1 MIIFPVFSK
10 TFETMTNYAYVF
22 PGQGSQSVGMM
33 TAWEDH
39 QAAVVDIFGQA
50 SDSLGYDLWAVVSEG
65 PEHLLNQTATT
76 QPAMLCAGVAS
87 WRIATA
93 RQDMPPATMMA
104 GHSLGEYTALVCAGS
119 LALVDAVKLVAKRG
133 QLMQS
138 AVAAGAGSMA
148 AIIGLA
154 DEDVVKACAQVE
166 SGVVEA
172 VNFNAPGQVVIAG
185 ETAAVEAAM
194 KQAGALGAKRALQLP
209 VSVPSHCSLMK
220 NAARQLAEELESI
233 AIEMPRVPV
242 VHNQSASV
250 AESVDEIRERLQL
263 QLYQPVKW
271 VASVEIMHR
280 RGISTL
286 IECGP
291 GRVLTGLAR
300 RIEKSL
306 RAYAVFDAASLDSTQ
321 QSIGEE

>member
-1 MIIFPVFSK
+1 
-10 TFETMTNYAYVF
+10 MTNYAYVF

-39 QAAVVDIFGQA
+39 QSRVVDIFTQA
-50 SDSLGYDLWAVVSEG
+50 SESLGYDLWAVVREG
-65 PEHLLNQTATT
+65 PEAQLNQTEIT

-87 WRIATA
+87 WHIAA
-93 RQDMPPATMMA
+93 AQKDMPPATMMA

-119 LALVDAVKLVAKRG
+119 LSLADAVRLVAKRG
-133 QLMQS
+133 HLMQS
-138 AVAAGAGSMA
+138 AVSAGAGSMA
-148 AIIGLA
+148 AIIGLS

-166 SGVVEA
+166 AGVVEA

-194 KQAGALGAKRALQLP
+194 EQASGLGARRALQLP

-220 NAARQLAEELESI
+220 DAARQLAEELETI
-233 AIEMPRVPV
+233 DIKMPQVPV
-242 VHNQSASV
+242 IHNQSATI
-250 AESVDEIRERLQL
+250 AESADEIRERLQL
-263 QLYQPVKW
+263 QLHQPVKW
-271 VASVEIMHR
+271 VASVEFMHR
-280 RGISTL
+280 RGINAL

-291 GRVLTGLAR
+291 GKVLSGLTR

-306 RAYAVFDAASLDSTQ
+306 QAFAIFDAASLESTQ
-321 QSIGEE
+321 QSLGEE

>member
-1 MIIFPVFSK
+1 
-10 TFETMTNYAYVF
+10 MTSFAYVF

-33 TAWEDH
+33 TAWDDH
-39 QAAVVDIFGQA
+39 QEAVVEVFNEA
-50 SDSLGYDLWAVVSEG
+50 SEALGYDLWALVSKG
-65 PEHLLNQTATT
+65 PETRLNQTEVT

-87 WRIATA
+87 WRVAT
-93 RQDMPPATMMA
+93 QQTDMPQAAMMA
-104 GHSLGEYTALVCAGS
+104 GHSLGEYSALVCAGS
-119 LALVDAVKLVAKRG
+119 LELASAVRLVAHRG
-133 QLMQS
+133 RLMQS
-138 AVAAGAGSMA
+138 AVAAGEGSMA

-154 DEDVVKACAQVE
+154 DEDVIRACTAIDN
-166 SGVVEA
+166 GVVEA

-194 KQAGALGAKRALQLP
+194 AQAKELGAKRALPLP

-220 NAARQLAEELESI
+220 DAARQLAEELETLPI
-233 AIEMPRVPV
+233 KMPAVPI

-250 AESVDEIRERLQL
+250 AASISEIRERLQL

-271 VASVEIMHR
+271 VASVELMHA
-280 RGISTL
+280 RGVGTL

-291 GRVLTGLAR
+291 GKVLTGLTR

-306 RAYAVFDAASLDSTQ
+306 QAFAVFDAGSFENTQ
-321 QSIGEE
+321 QSIGEI

>member
-1 MIIFPVFSK
+1 
-10 TFETMTNYAYVF
+10 MTSLAYVF

-39 QAAVVDIFGQA
+39 QTVVNEVFNEA
-50 SDSLGYDLWAVVSEG
+50 SDALGYNLWALVSRG
-65 PEHLLNQTATT
+65 PEARLNQTEMT
-76 QPAMLCAGVAS
+76 QPAMLCAGVAC
-87 WRIATA
+87 WRIASVQA
-93 RQDMPPATMMA
+93 GMPQAAMMA
-104 GHSLGEYTALVCAGS
+104 GHSLGEYSALVCADS
-119 LALVDAVKLVAKRG
+119 LELTAAVQLVAHRG

-138 AVAAGAGSMA
+138 AVAAGEGSMA
-148 AIIGLA
+148 AIIGLD
-154 DEDVVKACAQVE
+154 DEDVLRACTAIT

-194 KQAGALGAKRALQLP
+194 TQAKELGARRALPLP

-220 NAARQLAEELESI
+220 DAARQLAEELETLPI
-233 AIEMPRVPV
+233 KMPRIPI

-250 AESVDEIRERLQL
+250 AASVEEIRERLQL

-271 VASVEIMHR
+271 VASVELMHA
-280 RGISTL
+280 RGITTL
-286 IECGP
+286 VECGP
-291 GRVLTGLAR
+291 GKVLTGLAR

-306 RAYAVFDAASLDSTQ
+306 QAFAVFDADSLDNTQ
-321 QSIGEE
+321 QSIGEI

>member
-1 MIIFPVFSK
+1 MSG
-10 TFETMTNYAYVF
+10 YAYVF

-33 TAWEDH
+33 TDWGAH
-39 QAAVVDIFGQA
+39 QPAVTEVFTEA
-50 SDSLGYDLWAVVSEG
+50 SDTLGYDLWAVVSEG
-65 PEHLLNQTATT
+65 PETQLNSTEVT

-87 WRIATA
+87 FRMASA
-93 RQDMPPATMMA
+93 ANAMPPATMMA

-119 LALVDAVKLVAKRG
+119 IRLADAVGLVAHRG
-133 QLMQS
+133 RLMQS
-138 AVAAGAGSMA
+138 AVAAGSGSMA

-154 DEDVVKACAQVE
+154 DEDVIEACAQVG
-166 SGVVEA
+166 SGIVEA

-194 KQAGALGAKRALQLP
+194 QQASARGARRALQLP

-220 NAARQLAEELESI
+220 DAARELARELETIEI
-233 AIEMPRVPV
+233 AMPRVPV

-263 QLYQPVKW
+263 QLHQPVKW
-271 VASVEIMHR
+271 VASVEFMHR
-280 RGISTL
+280 RGITGL

-291 GRVLTGLAR
+291 GKVLTGLTR

-306 RAYAVFDAASLDSTQ
+306 QAHAVFDAASLENTQ
-321 QSIGEE
+321 QAIGEE

>member
-1 MIIFPVFSK
+1 
-10 TFETMTNYAYVF
+10 MTNYAYVF

-33 TAWEDH
+33 TDWEDH
-39 QAAVVDIFGQA
+39 QSTVIEVFAEA
-50 SDSLGYDLWAVVSEG
+50 SDNLGYDLLTLVSEG
-65 PEHLLNQTATT
+65 PEEQLNQTAIT

-87 WRIATA
+87 WRIAA
-93 RQDMPPATMMA
+93 AQKDMPKATMMA
-104 GHSLGEYTALVCAGS
+104 GHSLGEYSALVCAGS
-119 LALVDAVKLVAKRG
+119 LSLGEAVKLVARRG
-133 QLMQS
+133 QLMQT

-154 DEDVVKACAQVE
+154 DEDVAKACALVT

-194 KQAGALGAKRALQLP
+194 EQAKALGAKRALQLP
-209 VSVPSHCSLMK
+209 VSVPSHCSLMTD
-220 NAARQLAEELESI
+220 AARQLAQELESI
-233 AIEMPRVPV
+233 SIAMPQVPI
-242 VHNQSASV
+242 VHNQSASI
-250 AESVDEIRERLQL
+250 ADSVDEIRERLQL

-271 VASVEIMHR
+271 VASVEFMHR

-306 RAYAVFDAASLDSTQ
+306 KAFAVYDAASLDSTQ
-321 QSIGEE
+321 QSLGEE

>member
-1 MIIFPVFSK
+1 
-10 TFETMTNYAYVF
+10 MTRLAIVF

-33 TAWEDH
+33 TAWEQH
-39 QAAVVDIFGQA
+39 QSAVDEIFAEA
-50 SDSLGYDLWAVVSEG
+50 SAVLGYDLAEVVING
-65 PEHLLNQTATT
+65 PEARLNQTEVT

-87 WRIATA
+87 WRIASVA
-93 RQDMPPATMMA
+93 GLPEATMMA

-119 LALVDAVKLVAKRG
+119 LKLTDAVRLVARRG

-138 AVAAGAGSMA
+138 AVAAGDGAMA
-148 AIIGLA
+148 AIIGL
-154 DEDVVKACAQVE
+154 EDDAVIEACHQIQT
-166 SGVVEA
+166 GIVEA

-194 KQAGALGAKRALQLP
+194 AQAKTLGAKRALPLP

-220 NAARQLAEELESI
+220 NAAQTLATELESV
-233 AIEMPRVPV
+233 AIEMPKIPV
-242 VHNQSASV
+242 VHNQSASIAKTV
-250 AESVDEIRERLQL
+250 EEIRERLKL

-271 VASVEIMHR
+271 VASVQAMHQQ
-280 RGISTL
+280 GIGTL

-291 GRVLTGLAR
+291 GRVLTGLTR

-306 RAYAVFDAASLDSTQ
+306 QAYAVFDAASLAITL
-321 QSIGEE
+321 QSIAEA